1 MTYYGKIKN
10 YDSSIGKGRI
20 TPEKGGDVLSFR
32 KSDLKDEASVPQ
44 QDERYGYDVK
54 SADDGK
60 RYAINVHPQA
70 EATNTVREQAR
81 NQAG

>member
-20 TPEKGGDVLSFR
+20 TPEQGGDVLSFR
-32 KSDLKDEASVPQ
+32 KSDLKDEAKIPQ
-44 QDERYGYDVK
+44 LDERYGYDVK
-54 SADDGK
+54 DADDGK
-60 RYAINVHPQA
+60 RYAINVHPEA
-70 EATNTVREQAR
+70 EAANVVREQAR

>member
-20 TPEKGGDVLSFR
+20 TPEEGCDVLSFR
-32 KSDLKDEASVPQ
+32 KSDLKDEATVPK
-44 QDERYGYDVK
+44 QDQRYGYDVK
-54 SADDGK
+54 DADNGK
-60 RYAINVHPQA
+60 RYAVNVHLQA
-70 EATNTVREQAR
+70 ETANTVKEQAR

>member
-32 KSDLKDEASVPQ
+32 KSDLKDEASAPE
-44 QDERYGYDVK
+44 QDQRYEYDVK
-54 SADDGK
+54 DADNGK
-60 RYAINVHPQA
+60 RYAINLTAQSG
-70 EATNTVREQAR
+70 EASVQQEQAS
-81 NQAG
+81 NQVG

>member
-1 MTYYGKIKN
+1 MTHFGKIKN

-44 QDERYGYDVK
+44 QDQRYGYDVK
-54 SADDGK
+54 DAENGK
-60 RYAINVHPQA
+60 RYAINLAAQLD
-70 EATNTVREQAR
+70 EASAQQEQAR
-81 NQAG
+81 AQQG

>member
-20 TPEKGGDVLSFR
+20 TPENGGDILAFR
-32 KSDLKDEASVPQ
+32 KSDLKDEDSAPQ
-44 QDERYGYDVK
+44 LDQRYGYDVK
-54 SADDGK
+54 DADNGK
-60 RYAINVHPQA
+60 RYAVNVHLQA
-70 EATNTVREQAR
+70 ETANTVKEQAR

>member
-20 TPEKGGDVLSFR
+20 TPENGGDTLAFR

-44 QDERYGYDVK
+44 LDQRYGYDVK
-54 SADDGK
+54 DADNGK
-60 RYAINVHPQA
+60 SYAINVHAQA
-70 EATNTVREQAR
+70 ETSNTVMEQAR